1 MPIEVRTYESYAAL
15 PPAFAPL
22 FAGHGSLFGSRDWL
36 ENFERHGLRPGD
48 RLRLFAVEAEGRPV
62 ALFPALYSRLYAAHP
77 NARVVHLLQQE
88 ELPYEPLTGEGAG
101 DPAHLARCLVGFLK
115 THAQSYDVVR
125 VSPLAAESAF
135 GQALLAELRRTRHPV
150 QTYVYAADRY
160 ETVAGLSFKEVMS
173 ARPRALRESLDRNTQ
188 LLLQGGRGHM
198 VLVRDAEQLAAA
210 REAILDV
217 IAACALEGDQE
228 VPRYV
233 PGMVAVAGAADAL
246 RLGLFFLDGAP
257 AAMQLWVVSGGRGYC
272 LRIWGAQ
279 AQAVFPIDDVLTQL
293 MVLCLVEGDRVA
305 ELDFGPV
312 SDAFA
317 DSWALKARA
326 RVGLAAFNART
337 WRGLRGAVRHV
348 GVHALRSFPGRLR
361 QMLAGRAGRRGRPA

>member
-15 PPAFAPL
+15 PASFDPL
-22 FAGHGSLFGSRDWL
+22 FSSERSLFRSRAWL
-36 ENFERHGLRPGD
+36 ENVERHGLRPGD
-48 RLRLFAVEAEGRPV
+48 RLRLFAVESEGRPL
-62 ALFPALYSRLYAAHP
+62 ALLPALYSRLYAVHP
-77 NARVVHLLQQE
+77 NARVLHLLQQE
-88 ELPYEPLTGEGAG
+88 ELPYEPLTAEGGG
-101 DPAHLARCLVGFLK
+101 DAAHLARWLVGFLK
-115 THAQSYDVVR
+115 AHPRSYDVVR
-125 VSPLAAESAF
+125 VSPLAVDSAF
-135 GQALLAELRRTRHPV
+135 GQALLAELRRSRHPV

-160 ETVAGLSFKEVMS
+160 ETSAGLSFKEVMS

-217 IAACALEGDQE
+217 IAACGLEGDQE

-257 AAMQLWVVSGGRGYC
+257 VAMQLWVISDGRGYC
-272 LRIWGAQ
+272 MRIWGAQ

-293 MVLCLVEGDRVA
+293 MILCLVDGDRVA

-337 WRGLRGAVRHV
+337 WRGVRGAVRHV
-348 GVHALRSFPGRLR
+348 GVQALRSFPGRLR
-361 QMLAGRAGRRGRPA
+361 QMLAGRAGRPGRPA